1 MKKMISWNVN
11 GLRACVGKGF
21 LDVFHELDADIFC
34 IQESKLQE
42 GQIDLELP
50 GYYQYWSYAEKKG
63 YSGTALFS
71 KEEPL
76 SVSYGLGIEKHD
88 HEGRVI
94 TAEYPD
100 YYVVTCYTPNS
111 QNELARLP
119 YRMQWEDDFRQFL
132 KKLEEKKPVIFCGDL
147 NVAHTEIDLKNP
159 KTNRKNAGFT
169 DEERSKFTELLDSGY
184 IDTYRYFY
192 PDKEGVYRVG
202 AVLKDELESAGV
214 ETAVIPMERFGNLL
228 TGVWNKEAA
237 GQPIV
242 LIGHMDTVFAKGTLE
257 KNPFRIDE
265 NGNAHGPGVLD
276 MKAGLVIVVYVLK
289 ALHEYGYG
297 KRPIRVVFAGDE
309 ENGHRQTNAESE
321 IRKLCAGCA
330 AAFNFETGFI
340 DDGLVVGRKGSCRVT
355 LTVHGVAAHAGNDP
369 QRGRNAILEMAHKII
384 EIQKLH
390 DFEHGLFVN
399 VGVIQ
404 GGTVANAVA
413 ASCEVGIDIRY
424 DSFERLEET
433 LQAIKKIAETR
444 TVPDTT
450 ADVTWTKPSTVM
462 PVSEKNLELF
472 RHVQKTADMIGYGK
486 LQTKKVGGW
495 SDSCLAAAEG
505 VPVVCAMGVKG
516 ANNHSMEEYA
526 VAETLF
532 SRAKLALASIITF

>member
-1 MKKMISWNVN
+1 MQAMED
-11 GLRACVGKGF
+11 R
-21 LDVFHELDADIFC
+21 ELIVKTSAY
-34 IQESKLQE
+34 
-42 GQIDLELP
+42 IDRHRDEMLSL
-50 GYYQYWSYAEKKG
+50 WEKIVSIE
-63 YSGTALFS
+63 SGT
-71 KEEPL
+71 
-76 SVSYGLGIEKHD
+76 
-88 HEGRVI
+88 
-94 TAEYPD
+94 
-100 YYVVTCYTPNS
+100 
-111 QNELARLP
+111 
-119 YRMQWEDDFRQFL
+119 
-132 KKLEEKKPVIFCGDL
+132 
-147 NVAHTEIDLKNP
+147 
-159 KTNRKNAGFT
+159 
-169 DEERSKFTELLDSGY
+169 
-184 IDTYRYFY
+184 
-192 PDKEGVYRVG
+192 PDKEGVDRVG

-214 ETAVIPMERFGNLL
+214 ETDVIPMERFGNLL

-369 QRGRNAILEMAHKII
+369 QRGRNAIVEMAHKII

>member
-1 MKKMISWNVN
+1 MQAMED
-11 GLRACVGKGF
+11 R
-21 LDVFHELDADIFC
+21 ELIVKTSAY
-34 IQESKLQE
+34 
-42 GQIDLELP
+42 IDRHRDEMLSL
-50 GYYQYWSYAEKKG
+50 WEKIVSIE
-63 YSGTALFS
+63 SGT
-71 KEEPL
+71 
-76 SVSYGLGIEKHD
+76 
-88 HEGRVI
+88 
-94 TAEYPD
+94 
-100 YYVVTCYTPNS
+100 
-111 QNELARLP
+111 
-119 YRMQWEDDFRQFL
+119 
-132 KKLEEKKPVIFCGDL
+132 
-147 NVAHTEIDLKNP
+147 
-159 KTNRKNAGFT
+159 
-169 DEERSKFTELLDSGY
+169 
-184 IDTYRYFY
+184 
-192 PDKEGVYRVG
+192 PDKEGVDRVG

-309 ENGHRQTNAESE
+309 ENGHRQTNAEAE

-433 LQAIKKIAETR
+433 LQAIKKIAEEGPCVLVGRCADYALEERDDVLSVFIHADMDKRIAAVMARDHINSRLKAKRKIEEIDEKRSTFR
-444 TVPDTT
+444 KEFTGEEWGQSKYYNLSIDTT
-450 ADVTWTKPSTVM
+450 HLSYQQAADLILYYK
-462 PVSEKNLELF
+462 
-472 RHVQKTADMIGYGK
+472 
-486 LQTKKVGGW
+486 
-495 SDSCLAAAEG
+495 
-505 VPVVCAMGVKG
+505 
-516 ANNHSMEEYA
+516 
-526 VAETLF
+526 
-532 SRAKLALASIITF
+532 KLAEEAQK